1 MVQNRRCRLRKILP
15 CPVCGKRLTDTE
27 DNVNSKVIP
36 TKALSNDKFK
46 NLVPDYYMKCWNC
59 GNDIAIKKVS

>member
-1 MVQNRRCRLRKILP
+1 MRTILP
-15 CPVCGKRLTDTE
+15 CPCCGKRLTDTE

-36 TKALSNDKFK
+36 TKVLSRDKVK
-46 NLVPDYYMKCWNC
+46 NWIPDYYMKCWNC